1 MVILSK
7 AGEDGLHTRDLLE
20 KFRSV
25 GYGQVLLREA
35 MQKGYV
41 KRTPVKKED
50 KKGRGGSNVVINYIT
65 PAGKQYLRELLDD

>member
-7 AGEDGLHTRDLLE
+7 AGEDGLHTRALLE

-65 PAGKQYLRELLDD
+65 PAGKQYLREILDD